1 MKNFILITAGVAIIA
16 YFVFRPRPIVVE
28 YANYKVS
35 MQNIASYFRTLEL
48 IKGEDI
54 PFVSSTNK
62 DNKFW
67 SSRKGIK
74 IPKTPADK
82 KSIIVG
88 VYNEQT
94 EKVSHLK
101 MIIADDFDSEIENAL
116 SKGFVVL
123 Q

>member
-1 MKNFILITAGVAIIA
+1 MN
-16 YFVFRPRPIVVE
+16 
-28 YANYKVS
+28 S
-35 MQNIASYFRTLEL
+35 IASYFRTLGV
-48 IKGEDI
+48 IKGVDV
-54 PFVSSTNK
+54 PFISST
-62 DNKFW
+62 DNEKLK
-67 SSRKGIK
+67 RII
-74 IPKTPADK
+74 IPDTPSDK

-101 MIIADDFDSEIENAL
+101 MIIADDIDSEIENAL